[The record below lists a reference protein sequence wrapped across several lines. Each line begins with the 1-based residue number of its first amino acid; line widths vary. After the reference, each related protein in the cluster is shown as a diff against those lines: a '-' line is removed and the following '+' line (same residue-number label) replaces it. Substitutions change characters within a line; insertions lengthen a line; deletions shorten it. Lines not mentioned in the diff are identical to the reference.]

1 MRGFGVENRSYGG
14 HRRWCLDERHSVNQR
29 TARIGGGQAEG
40 GPHRRGLPGAVR
52 PKETGHLVVFG
63 GETGIIKHGLTPEAF
78 GKASIVIMI
87 RAYTPA
93 SPVLRNPAVHGHCG
107 CGAGVM
113 DRTEPNCEMYTTSS
127 ASSRALFDNP
137 GLPRQTAS
145 DTVPENGR
153 FPSVRHR
160 E

>member
-1 MRGFGVENRSYGG
+1 MGVGGPTLMRGFGAENRSYGG

-29 TARIGGGQAEG
+29 TARIGGDQAEG

-52 PKETGHLVVFG
+52 PKETGHLAVFG

-93 SPVLRNPAVHGHCG
+93 SPVLRNPAMHDHCG
-107 CGAGVM
+107 CGAGV
-113 DRTEPNCEMYTTSS
+113 DGPHGTELRDVYHVISEFESFVRQS
-127 ASSRALFDNP
+127 GAFRAK
-137 GLPRQTAS
+137 Q
-145 DTVPENGR
+145 
-153 FPSVRHR
+153 H
-160 E
+160 